1 MPALCARRLPPIV
14 NTLAVIHYPIFG
26 GPHNRLTLLGPVL
39 AEHGVSTTVVLP
51 DGPGNAAERMRGA
64 GLEVVQMPLRRLRA
78 RLDPRFHLAFA
89 RGLRADIRA
98 LRQLIRNREIDL
110 VVIGG
115 LVNPQGVFA
124 ARAEGAAVVWQIV
137 DTRIPLFLRAAMMPA
152 VDRLADAV
160 MFGGEGLVRLYPG
173 ARRLRVPTAVSRPA
187 VDTTRFVPSQDRRRA
202 AREHFGVPHDA
213 PLVGTL
219 ANVNPQKG
227 IEYFVRAAAAVVRER
242 PDAWFLIIG
251 ERDANNSR
259 YLARIDS
266 EIVRAGLGERMFF
279 AGARFDVE
287 TLLPAL
293 DVKLVTSVPN
303 SEGTTTTAMEA
314 MACGVPVVATR
325 VGAVD
330 EVVEDEVTGLLVPS
344 LDHASIAQ
352 ATLRL
357 LENPDTRAEM
367 ARRGRRRVEERFGL
381 ARSVEL
387 QLEIYER
394 ALKPRQAGVHGR

>member
-1 MPALCARRLPPIV
+1 V
-14 NTLAVIHYPIFG
+14 NTLAVIHYPIYG
-26 GPHNRLTLLGPVL
+26 GPHNRLALLGPIL
-39 AEHGVSTTVVLP
+39 REHGVSTTVVLP
-51 DGPGNAAERMRGA
+51 DGPGSAPERMRAA

-78 RLDPRFHLAFA
+78 RLDPRFHLGFV
-89 RGLRADIRA
+89 RGLRTDIRA
-98 LRQLIRNREIDL
+98 LRQLIRDSEIDL
-110 VVIGG
+110 LVIGG

-137 DTRIPLFLRAAMMPA
+137 DTRIPLLLRAAMMPA

-160 MFGGEGLVRLYPG
+160 MFGAEGLVGLHPG
-173 ARRLRVPTAVSRPA
+173 ARHLRVPTAVSRPA
-187 VDTTRFVPSQDRRRA
+187 VDTTRFVPSEDRRRT

-227 IEYFVRAAAAVVRER
+227 IEHFVRAAGAVARAR

-251 ERDANNSR
+251 ERDANNPR
-259 YLARIDS
+259 YLARIDA
-266 EIVRAGLGERMFF
+266 EIGDAGLGERMLF
-279 AGARFDVE
+279 AGARFDAE

-330 EVVEDEVTGLLVPS
+330 EVVEDELTGLLVPP
-344 LDHASIAQ
+344 LDPASIAR

-357 LENPDTRAEM
+357 LENPDTRAAM
-367 ARRGRRRVEERFGL
+367 ARAGRTRVEERFGL

-394 ALKPRQAGVHGR
+394 ALAHRTARGSK